1 MQKGLIVHAL
11 ISNNNGEVLILRRSK
26 LNDVLMGYWDIPGG
40 TLEDGED
47 PAAGAIRETQEET
60 GFTIRRPRFITFVN
74 DIVPESGIHWITL
87 YFRAEYTS
95 GEPRTAEGEIGDWSW
110 YAWDSLPRPLFTPT
124 RNFVRSGYNPST

>member
-47 PAAGAIRETQEET
+47 PAAGAIRETQEEAGLDISDLRLFFQKSNVDT
-60 GFTIRRPRFITFVN
+60 TKDKQFV
-74 DIVPESGIHWITL
+74 TL
-87 YFRAEYTS
+87 IFRAKSSKTDVTVN
-95 GEPRTAEGEIGDWSW
+95 PREHDSF
-110 YAWDSLPRPLFTPT
+110 AWIKPEDVSNYKTVHYMADCIKTYQAL
-124 RNFVRSGYNPST
+124 